1 MQGSLIG
8 VGPALRK
15 ARERRRV
22 TVDEASRGT
31 KLRADVLSALE
42 DERFDALLG
51 EVYVRGALRTYA
63 GYLGLDPDRVLA
75 AYCGAAG
82 VEAPPPPE
90 PPNQIRR
97 AIGAAR
103 RRDNH
108 LLAAGVV
115 VGLVVAAAGLGL
127 FSSRNSAPSPA
138 TLPVSGSPAETS
150 AHGVIVGVVAARR
163 VDAAVI
169 ADGVEE
175 PAVTLQAGETRTFQ
189 AEEFLAVRLSPG
201 GVASVTV
208 NGTEFGTVG
217 STKRPW
223 EETFS
228 PTSVAAPTRDGPPS
242 SEATPS
248 DAARGA
254 AGAEGATASP
264 GA

>member
-31 KLRADVLSALE
+31 KLRADVLEALE

-63 GYLGLDPDRVLA
+63 GYLGLDPNRVLD
-75 AYCGAAG
+75 AYSSAAG
-82 VEAPPPPE
+82 VEAPPAPE

-108 LLAAGVV
+108 LLAAVV
-115 VGLVVAAAGLGL
+115 VVVVVVAAAGFGL
-127 FSSRNSAPSPA
+127 LSSRNAAPSHA
-138 TLPVSGSPAETS
+138 TLPVSGSPAGTLGR
-150 AHGVIVGVVAARR
+150 GVIVGVAASHR
-163 VDAAVI
+163 VDAVVI
-169 ADGVEE
+169 ADGVEQ
-175 PAVTLQAGETRTFQ
+175 PLVTLQAGETRTFQ
-189 AEEFLAVRLSPG
+189 AEEFLTIELSPG
-201 GVASVTV
+201 GMASVIV

-217 STKRPW
+217 SAKRPW

-228 PTSVAAPTRDGPPS
+228 PTSIAPPTRERQPR

-248 DAARGA
+248 GAPAGTAA
-254 AGAEGATASP
+254 EETTASP
-264 GA
+264 TP

>member
-1 MQGSLIG
+1 VQGSLIG

-31 KLRADVLSALE
+31 KLRADVLEALE

-75 AYCGAAG
+75 AYSSAAG

-108 LLAAGVV
+108 LLAAMVV
-115 VGLVVAAAGLGL
+115 VALVVAAAGFGL
-127 FSSRNSAPSPA
+127 LSSRSSAPSNA
-138 TLPVSGSPAETS
+138 TLPVSGSPATS
-150 AHGVIVGVVAARR
+150 ARNVIVGVAASRR
-163 VDAAVI
+163 VDATVI
-169 ADGVEE
+169 ADGVER

-189 AEEFLAVRLSPG
+189 AEELLTIRLSPG

-208 NGTEFGTVG
+208 NGSEFGTVG
-217 STKRPW
+217 SAKRPW

-228 PTSVAAPTRDGPPS
+228 PTSIADPTP
-242 SEATPS
+242 
-248 DAARGA
+248 
-254 AGAEGATASP
+254 
-264 GA
+264 

>member
-1 MQGSLIG
+1 VQGSLIG

-31 KLRADVLSALE
+31 KLRADVLEALE

-75 AYCGAAG
+75 AYSSAAG
-82 VEAPPPPE
+82 VEAPPLPE

-108 LLAAGVV
+108 LLAAIVV
-115 VGLVVAAAGLGL
+115 VVLVVAAAGFGL
-127 FSSRNSAPSPA
+127 LSSRNSSPSSA
-138 TLPVSGSPAETS
+138 TLPVSGSPATS
-150 AHGVIVGVVAARR
+150 ARNVIVGVAASRR
-163 VDAAVI
+163 VDANVI
-169 ADGVEE
+169 SDGVEQ

-189 AEEFLAVRLSPG
+189 AEEFLTIKLSPG
-201 GVASVTV
+201 GLASVTV
-208 NGTEFGTVG
+208 NGSEFGTVG

-228 PTSVAAPTRDGPPS
+228 PTSIADPTP
-242 SEATPS
+242 
-248 DAARGA
+248 
-254 AGAEGATASP
+254 
-264 GA
+264 

>member
-22 TVDEASRGT
+22 TIDEASRGT
-31 KLRADVLSALE
+31 KLRADVLDALE

-63 GYLGLDPDRVLA
+63 GYLGLDPDRVLE
-75 AYCGAAG
+75 AYSSAAG

-108 LLAAGVV
+108 LLAAVVV
-115 VGLVVAAAGLGL
+115 VGLVVAAAGFGL
-127 FSSRNSAPSPA
+127 LSSRNSAPSSA
-138 TLPVSGSPAETS
+138 SLPVSGSPAGPS
-150 AHGVIVGVVAARR
+150 ARNVIVGVAAAHR
-163 VDAAVI
+163 VDATVI
-169 ADGVEE
+169 ADGVEQS
-175 PAVTLQAGETRTFQ
+175 AVTLQAGETRTFQ
-189 AEEFLAVRLSPG
+189 AEEFLTIKLSPG
-201 GVASVTV
+201 GVASMTV

-228 PTSVAAPTRDGPPS
+228 PTSIAAPTRDGPPTPG
-242 SEATPS
+242 ATPS
-248 DAARGA
+248 A
-254 AGAEGATASP
+254 
-264 GA
+264 

>member
-31 KLRADVLSALE
+31 KLRAEVLNALE
-42 DERFDALLG
+42 DERFDVLLG
-51 EVYVRGALRTYA
+51 EVYVRGALGTYA
-63 GYLGLDPDRVLA
+63 GYLGLDPGRVLD
-75 AYCGAAG
+75 AYSNAAG

-108 LLAAGVV
+108 LLAAVV
-115 VGLVVAAAGLGL
+115 VVALVVAAAGFGL
-127 FSSRNSAPSPA
+127 LSSRNSAPSPA
-138 TLPVSGSPAETS
+138 TLPVSGSPAGTS
-150 AHGVIVGVVAARR
+150 ARSVIVGVAADHR
-163 VDAAVI
+163 VNATVI
-169 ADGVEE
+169 ADGVEQ
-175 PAVTLQAGETRTFQ
+175 PMVTLQAGETRAFQ
-189 AEEFLAVRLSPG
+189 AEEFLTIELSPG

-228 PTSVAAPTRDGPPS
+228 PTSIAAPTRNPEPT

-248 DAARGA
+248 DGPRGGVA
-254 AGAEGATASP
+254 DAATASP
-264 GA
+264 TA

>member
-31 KLRADVLSALE
+31 KLRADVLDALE

-63 GYLGLDPDRVLA
+63 GYLGLDPDRVLN
-75 AYCGAAG
+75 AYSSAAG
-82 VEAPPPPE
+82 VEAPPAPE

-115 VGLVVAAAGLGL
+115 VVLVVAAAGFGL
-127 FSSRNSAPSPA
+127 LSVRNSAPSHA
-138 TLPVSGSPAETS
+138 TLPVSGSPATS
-150 AHGVIVGVVAARR
+150 ARNVIVGVAASRR
-163 VDAAVI
+163 VNATVV
-169 ADGVEE
+169 ADGVEQ

-189 AEEFLAVRLSPG
+189 AEEFLTIRLSPG
-201 GVASVTV
+201 GVASVSV
-208 NGTEFGTVG
+208 NGSEFGTVG

-228 PTSVAAPTRDGPPS
+228 PTSIADPTP
-242 SEATPS
+242 
-248 DAARGA
+248 
-254 AGAEGATASP
+254 
-264 GA
+264 

>member
-22 TVDEASRGT
+22 SVDEASRGT
-31 KLRADVLSALE
+31 KLRADVLEALE

-75 AYCGAAG
+75 AYSSAAG

-108 LLAAGVV
+108 LLAAVV
-115 VGLVVAAAGLGL
+115 VVVLVVAAAGFGL
-127 FSSRNSAPSPA
+127 LSVRNSAPSHA
-138 TLPVSGSPAETS
+138 TLPVSGSPATS
-150 AHGVIVGVVAARR
+150 APNVIVGVAASRR
-163 VDAAVI
+163 VNATVV
-169 ADGVEE
+169 ADGVEQ

-189 AEEFLAVRLSPG
+189 AEEFLTIRLSPG
-201 GVASVTV
+201 GVASVSV
-208 NGTEFGTVG
+208 NGSEFGTVG

-228 PTSVAAPTRDGPPS
+228 PTSIADPTP
-242 SEATPS
+242 
-248 DAARGA
+248 
-254 AGAEGATASP
+254 
-264 GA
+264 